1 MPQDVSLVGMS
12 PHMEHLQHAFDL
24 QRQNLIVP
32 TADQRRAWL
41 NKLWATIDSHQEA
54 LVDAL
59 HKDLGKP
66 REEVL
71 LHEVFPVK
79 NEIRFARKHL
89 RGWMSPQR
97 TPTPLTMVGTRS
109 CIQHQPKGQVLVI
122 APWNF
127 PMMLTLR
134 PVVCALAAGNSVM
147 VKPSEHAP
155 HTADWIFKIVSEALP
170 AQVATVIL
178 GGADESA
185 FLTSLPFQHI
195 YFTGGTDIGRKVM
208 HAAAD
213 SLASVTLELGGKSPA
228 IVDSTVHVIDAAK
241 RLAWGKFLNSGQV
254 CISPDYLLVEDA
266 IADDLVREF
275 LAQTQSMY
283 GASSE
288 SQLTCNQRSRIV
300 NDHHFNRV
308 VGLVEDALAKGARVV
323 AGGTWDAETRRIAPT
338 VLEDVT
344 LDMAIMQEE
353 IFGPVLPVI
362 RWTSEKDL
370 KCILDANPHPLA
382 MYFFSKNQVTVTRWM
397 RQFPSGTAAVNEVI
411 LQVAQPELPFGGI
424 QASGIGRTGG
434 YAGFQAFSNPR
445 SVVSQ
450 RSRFNILPLTFPPF
464 TSFTSKLIAAVLRWL

>member
-1 MPQDVSLVGMS
+1 
-12 PHMEHLQHAFDL
+12 MEHLQHAFDL
-24 QRQNLIVP
+24 QRQDLLVP

-41 NKLWATIDSHQEA
+41 SQLWNAIDAHQEA
-54 LVDAL
+54 LVEAL

-97 TPTPLTMVGTRS
+97 TPTPLTMVGTKS
-109 CIQHQPKGQVLVI
+109 FIQHQPKGQVLVI

-134 PVVCALAAGNSVM
+134 PLVCALAAGNKVM
-147 VKPSEHAP
+147 VKPSEHTP
-155 HTADWIFKIVSEALP
+155 HTADWIANVVEEALP
-170 AQVATVIL
+170 AEVAKVIL
-178 GGADESA
+178 GGAEESA
-185 FLTSLPFQHI
+185 FLTRLPFQHI
-195 YFTGGTDIGRKVM
+195 CFTGGTGIGRKVM

-213 SLASVTLELGGKSPA
+213 NLASVTLELGGKSPA
-228 IVDSTVHVIDAAK
+228 IVDATVHVADAAK

-254 CISPDYLLVEDA
+254 CISPDYLLVEEA
-266 IADDLVREF
+266 IADQLVEEF
-275 LAQTQSMY
+275 VAQTQHMY
-283 GASSE
+283 GASADA
-288 SQLTCNQRSRIV
+288 QLSCAQRSRMV
-300 NDHHFNRV
+300 NDHHFKRV
-308 VGLVEDALAKGARVV
+308 VGLIEDAARGARVV
-323 AGGTWDAETRRIAPT
+323 TWGTWDAATKRIAPT

-362 RWTSEKDL
+362 RWSKEAEL
-370 KCILDANPHPLA
+370 KQRFGGQPPPLGHVLFLQRHRQGGALDGAIPLRHHGGQRGHPSSGA
-382 MYFFSKNQVTVTRWM
+382 TR
-397 RQFPSGTAAVNEVI
+397 AAVWRDSNQRHRPHRR
-411 LQVAQPELPFGGI
+411 L
-424 QASGIGRTGG
+424 R
-434 YAGFQAFSNPR
+434 GFQAFSNPR
-445 SVVSQ
+445 TVVAQ

>member
-1 MPQDVSLVGMS
+1 
-12 PHMEHLQHAFDL
+12 MEHLQHAFDL

-155 HTADWIFKIVSEALP
+155 HTADWIFKIV
-170 AQVATVIL
+170 
-178 GGADESA
+178 
-185 FLTSLPFQHI
+185 
-195 YFTGGTDIGRKVM
+195 
-208 HAAAD
+208 
-213 SLASVTLELGGKSPA
+213 
-228 IVDSTVHVIDAAK
+228 
-241 RLAWGKFLNSGQV
+241 
-254 CISPDYLLVEDA
+254 
-266 IADDLVREF
+266 
-275 LAQTQSMY
+275 
-283 GASSE
+283 
-288 SQLTCNQRSRIV
+288 RICV
-300 NDHHFNRV
+300 
-308 VGLVEDALAKGARVV
+308 
-323 AGGTWDAETRRIAPT
+323 
-338 VLEDVT
+338 
-344 LDMAIMQEE
+344 
-353 IFGPVLPVI
+353 
-362 RWTSEKDL
+362 
-370 KCILDANPHPLA
+370 
-382 MYFFSKNQVTVTRWM
+382 
-397 RQFPSGTAAVNEVI
+397 
-411 LQVAQPELPFGGI
+411 
-424 QASGIGRTGG
+424 
-434 YAGFQAFSNPR
+434 
-445 SVVSQ
+445 
-450 RSRFNILPLTFPPF
+450 
-464 TSFTSKLIAAVLRWL
+464 

>member
-1 MPQDVSLVGMS
+1 
-12 PHMEHLQHAFDL
+12 MEHLQHAFDL
-24 QRQNLIVP
+24 QRQDLLP
-32 TADQRRAWL
+32 PSADQRRAWL
-41 NKLWATIDSHQEA
+41 DQLWNAIDARQEA
-54 LVDAL
+54 LVEAL
-59 HKDLGKP
+59 HQDLGKP

-97 TPTPLTMVGTRS
+97 TPTPLTMLGTKS
-109 CIQHQPKGQVLVI
+109 FIQHQPKGHVLVI

-134 PVVCALAAGNSVM
+134 PLVCAIAAGNKVM
-147 VKPSEHAP
+147 VKPSEHTP
-155 HTADWIFKIVSEALP
+155 HTADWIANVVDEALP
-170 AQVATVIL
+170 AEVAKVIL
-178 GGADESA
+178 GGAEESA
-185 FLTSLPFQHI
+185 FLTRLPFQHI
-195 YFTGGTDIGRKVM
+195 CFTGGTGIGRKVM
-208 HAAAD
+208 HAAAEN
-213 SLASVTLELGGKSPA
+213 LASVTLELGGKSPA
-228 IVDSTVHVIDAAK
+228 IVDASVHVADAAK

-266 IADDLVREF
+266 IADRLIEEF
-275 LAQTQSMY
+275 VAQIQRMY
-283 GASSE
+283 GSSTDA
-288 SQLTCNQRSRIV
+288 QLSCTQRSRMV

-308 VGLVEDALAKGARVV
+308 VGLIEDALARGARVV
-323 AGGTWDAETRRIAPT
+323 TGGTWDTATKRIAPT

-362 RWTSEKDL
+362 RWANEADL
-370 KCILDANPHPLA
+370 KGVLEANPHPLA
-382 MYFFSKNQVTVTRWM
+382 MYFFSKDTHKVAHWM
-397 RQFPSGTAAVNEVI
+397 AQFPAGTTAVNEVI

-424 QASGIGRTGG
+424 QTSGIGRTGG

-445 SVVSQ
+445 TVVAQ

-464 TSFTSKLIAAVLRWL
+464 NSFTSKLIAAVLRWL